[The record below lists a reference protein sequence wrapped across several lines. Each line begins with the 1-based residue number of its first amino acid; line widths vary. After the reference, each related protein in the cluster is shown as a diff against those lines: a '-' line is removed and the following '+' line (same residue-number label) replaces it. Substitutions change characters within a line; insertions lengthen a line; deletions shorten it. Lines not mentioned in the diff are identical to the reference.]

1 MKSAKILLINLIVF
15 LIGFLFLELSL
26 RSFLTFKHYQNP
38 YSNYWGKTWF
48 RYNPVNYISFDE
60 ELKFKPTPNTKLK
73 NVDLPRWEKNSNI
86 SINNLSFRDNR
97 NDLQK
102 TNDKRILLVGDSI
115 TFGSQVT
122 DKNTW
127 SSCLERKVE
136 IKTDNAGVP
145 GYSAGQAVKRGFL
158 ESKKRN
164 YSHIIWSI
172 YFRDFRRDISGK
184 ILLKE
189 NNKILFNKKFEKDTN
204 KKINIFKKTYFILK
218 EYSFVIYYFDIK
230 FLKVKFDKNRVEID
244 KNINLNEDILVK
256 EFAKYL
262 IEYFKDIQITNKI
275 ILLQYLHIQ
284 PGDTKDNNPEIYDIE
299 ILKDTVVK
307 LANKLDIKV
316 YDTNDVLKKYT
327 NEEKKLLYFDH
338 HTKLGNQMICD
349 FVSKKL

>member
-127 SSCLERKVE
+127 ASCLERKVE

-189 NNKILFNKKFEKDTN
+189 NNKIFYNKKFEKGTN
-204 KKINIFKKTYFILK
+204 KKINVFKKTYFILK
-218 EYSFVIYYFDIK
+218 EYFFVIYYFDIK
-230 FLKVKFDKNRVEID
+230 FLKVKFDQNRVEID
-244 KNINLNEDILVK
+244 KNINQNENILVK

-262 IEYFKDIQITNKI
+262 IEYFKDIQIKNKI

-284 PGDTKDNNPEIYDIE
+284 PGDTKENNPEIYDIE